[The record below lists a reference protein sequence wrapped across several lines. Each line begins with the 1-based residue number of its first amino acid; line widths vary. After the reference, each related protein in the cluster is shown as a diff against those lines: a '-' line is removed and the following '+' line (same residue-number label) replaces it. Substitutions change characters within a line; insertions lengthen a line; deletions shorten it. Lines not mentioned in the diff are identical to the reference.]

1 MAVVNQ
7 VAPDFAR
14 ASLTTGEQLARQQLR
29 LEADRLDLRK
39 LEEATRREQSEQRE
53 EATRRGLTPNP

>member
-1 MAVVNQ
+1 M
-7 VAPDFAR
+7 APDFAR

-29 LEADRLDLRK
+29 LEADRLDLRR
-39 LEEATRREQSEQRE
+39 LEEATRSEQSEQRE

>member
-1 MAVVNQ
+1 M
-7 VAPDFAR
+7 APDFAR

-39 LEEATRREQSEQRE
+39 LEEATRSEQSEQSE

>member
-1 MAVVNQ
+1 M
-7 VAPDFAR
+7 APDFAR

-53 EATRRGLTPNP
+53 EATRRGLTPKP